1 MATIIPASELHRK
14 AIDWISCGLR
24 DGKPLR
30 ALIDEAAMRFNL
42 GPLDAQFLERFYKN
56 DLRKQKDVAG

>member
-30 ALIDEAAMRFNL
+30 KLIDEAAMRFNL

>member
-30 ALIDEAAMRFNL
+30 ELVDEAAMRFNL

>member
-24 DGKPLR
+24 DGKSLR
-30 ALIDEAAMRFNL
+30 KLIDEAAMRFNL